1 MKLEGFGLFVKDMPV
16 MVRFY
21 RDVLGFNIKEDE
33 NTSNVYLEKDG
44 TLFLLFRRTDFEKM
58 VNHNFEYVKGLNGHF
73 EISLW
78 VENYNEVDKAYDE
91 VIKKGAI
98 SVLKPTNQP
107 WGQRTCYIS

>member
-1 MKLEGFGLFVKDMPV
+1 
-16 MVRFY
+16 
-21 RDVLGFNIKEDE
+21 
-33 NTSNVYLEKDG
+33 
-44 TLFLLFRRTDFEKM
+44 M